1 MIELDP
7 GLAAR
12 GTPSAGALIGRL
24 AWLYLAGVLGLATLA
39 YGAFVALAKMMPGRP
54 APLWQLL
61 LAVSFG
67 LTGAIPAWFAGKA
80 YVRACR
86 RGNIRPAAFGLRW
99 LGGPLAIAML
109 TGVAFLFR
117 ARLLR

>member
-1 MIELDP
+1 MIEVGP
-7 GLAAR
+7 GSAAR
-12 GTPSAGALIGRL
+12 GTRSTGALIGRL

-39 YGAFVALAKMMPGRP
+39 YGAFIALARMMPGRP

-61 LAVSFG
+61 LAVSFA
-67 LTGAIPAWFAGKA
+67 LTSAIPAWLAGKA
-80 YVRACR
+80 YVRACH
-86 RGNIRPAAFGLRW
+86 RGNIRPTAFGLRW

-109 TGVAFLFR
+109 IGFAFLFR